1 MIPRERP
8 LPGDPGFDGAGNG
21 IMPADS
27 GKLNAMKEDRGSGKQ
42 AQLEHEEDIIDTS
55 RGGGPSS

>member
-1 MIPRERP
+1 MIPKERP
-8 LPGDPGFDGAGNG
+8 QEDDPGVDEADNGAV
-21 IMPADS
+21 PADCR
-27 GKLNAMKEDRGSGKQ
+27 KLNALKEDGGSGKQ